1 MEPDMLDE
9 DDLLPEGSEE
19 LTTMAFGEEGED
31 TGPELTTLALGEEG
45 EDGPDH
51 HGEILELD
59 PWDDLWGDDD
69 DLDPDEVY
77 IEVEPTD
84 CWEVDQLPDAV

>member
-1 MEPDMLDE
+1 MAFGEEGE
-9 DDLLPEGSEE
+9 DSGPE
-19 LTTMAFGEEGED
+19 LTTLAFGEEGED
-31 TGPELTTLALGEEG
+31 TGPEPSSQALGEEG
-45 EDGPDH
+45 EDGPD

-77 IEVEPTD
+77 IEVEATD
-84 CWEVDQLPDAV
+84 GWEVDQLPDAV